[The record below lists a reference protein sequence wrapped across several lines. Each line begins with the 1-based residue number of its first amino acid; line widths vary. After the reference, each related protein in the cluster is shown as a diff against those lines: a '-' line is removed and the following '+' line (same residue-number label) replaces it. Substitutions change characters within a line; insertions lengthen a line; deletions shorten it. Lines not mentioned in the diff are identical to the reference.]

1 MGWVASSAVWRRAAA
16 PLGDAHRRRSS
27 LGLPGWW
34 SGRPGG
40 RAANR
45 DTRKPLVAGPGA
57 SAPVLLSEL
66 SAPEPLTQ
74 WAGRFT
80 CFEAC
85 WNACPAAGWLL
96 WAAARTSQSR
106 EERRA
111 VVLCAAA
118 VADLALDRV
127 GWRDPRITTA
137 IAEARAWGAG
147 AGDPAVLLAAGQAA
161 LEAAGDA
168 AELARGEAARARRL
182 MTLAPRQRLA
192 TAIASRALD
201 ARLASCRAAR
211 QESVALAAAW
221 TAWAAAEAGTA
232 ADIPVQWA
240 ACVSQAGTHA
250 ATALSL
256 LRPAAGSKA
265 RARAAAPCAGL
276 VRSRLPCPRIG

>member
-1 MGWVASSAVWRRAAA
+1 MGWVASSAVWRRAAS
-16 PLGDAHRRRSS
+16 PLGDVHRRRSG
-27 LGLPGWW
+27 LGP
-34 SGRPGG
+34 
-40 RAANR
+40 
-45 DTRKPLVAGPGA
+45 GPGA
-57 SAPVLLSEL
+57 SALVLLGEL
-66 SAPEPLTQ
+66 SAPEPLLQ

-96 WAAARTSQSR
+96 WAAARTSQSC

-111 VVLCAAA
+111 VVLCAAE
-118 VADLALDRV
+118 VADLALDRA

-137 IAEARAWGAG
+137 IAQARAWAAG
-147 AGDPAVLLAAGQAA
+147 EGDPAATLATAQAGQAA

-168 AELARGEAARARRL
+168 AELATGEAARARRL

-232 ADIPVQWA
+232 ADLPVQWA

-256 LRPAAGSKA
+256 LRPATGSKA